1 MRIRIVDEEILQDFL
16 VEATELVEQLD
27 EQLTDLESDH
37 ENTELLSSI
46 FRGFH
51 TIKGG
56 AGFLDVKPLI
66 EVCHRAE
73 NIFDKI
79 RNGELAYDGK
89 TPELIMISFDVISDY
104 LGDLRDG
111 KREFEDADPQLLAD
125 LDAVWKSKSQAVE
138 EVVIIEG
145 DAALQLADGVDP
157 DGDMTDDEFE
167 ALLNQRDATISPYS
181 EDEKNALQ
189 LAEGVDPDGDMTD
202 DEFEALLNQR
212 DEREESGELT
222 EAEYEALLSGEEEFE
237 AVMPKNNVATNS
249 NVAVQNT
256 VQAESVKGVNKM
268 STTKNTDKPADK
280 PKAAVESTVRVDT
293 KRLDE
298 IMNLVGELVLVRNR
312 LLTLKGSN
320 SEQEELS
327 TAVANLDHVTTDLQ
341 NSVMKTRM
349 QPVKKVFG
357 RFPRVV
363 RDLSRKLGK
372 EIELILEGEETDLDK
387 NLVEALAD
395 PLVHL
400 VRNSVDHGI
409 EMPKDRQAV
418 GKASKGT
425 ITLAAEQEGDHI
437 LLSITDDGKGMN
449 ADMLR
454 RKAVEKG
461 MMDEVTA
468 NQLDD
473 KAAFELIMA
482 AGFSTA
488 EVVSDISGRGVGMD
502 VVRTMITKLNGSID
516 ISSEENKGTQIRIRV
531 PLTLAILPTLMVSF
545 EEDSYA
551 IPLTSVQ
558 EIFDYNS
565 DLINEIDGQMM
576 VRLRDKSIPLLFLSS
591 WLAPDKKYDDYNEH
605 KVIIVAIGN
614 QRAGLV
620 IQQVNGQE
628 EVVIKPLGVM
638 MKHIDGYAGATI
650 TGNGSIALILDL
662 PGVIQR
668 YAS

>member
-37 ENTELLSSI
+37 ENTELLNSI

-89 TPELIMISFDVISDY
+89 TPDLIMVSFDVISDY

-167 ALLNQRDATISPYS
+167 ALLNQRDATVSPYS

-237 AVMPKNNVATNS
+237 DVMPKNNVATNS

-449 ADMLR
+449 PDMLR

-461 MMDEVTA
+461 VMDEVTA

>member
-167 ALLNQRDATISPYS
+167 ALLNQRDATVSPYS

-256 VQAESVKGVNKM
+256 VQAESVRGVNKM